1 MLAENP
7 SFYLPT
13 DERRQATRF
22 NKEPGTDFVVL
33 RMPSGEELAGEVQ
46 DESLGGMAVLL
57 DPVQELAVGTEIWIS
72 YAGDSLRAVVRHC
85 ALLPDGRQRLGLDC
99 RRQNDE

>member
-1 MLAENP
+1 MLPENP

-22 NKEPGTDFVVL
+22 NKEPGTEYVVL
-33 RMPSGEELAGEVQ
+33 RMPNGKEFAGEVQ
-46 DESLGGMAVLL
+46 NESLGGMAVLL
-57 DPVQELAVGTEIWIS
+57 DEAQELAVGAKIWIS
-72 YAGDSLRAVVRHC
+72 YAGDSLRAVVRHS

-99 RRQNDE
+99 RGETD

>member
-1 MLAENP
+1 MFADNP

-22 NKEPGTDFVVL
+22 NKEPGTESVVL
-33 RMPSGEELAGEVQ
+33 HMPNGVELTGEVQ

-57 DPVQELAVGTEIWIS
+57 DEVQDLAVGAKVRIS
-72 YAGDSLRAVVRHC
+72 YAGDLLRAVVRHC
-85 ALLPDGRQRLGLDC
+85 SILPNGRQRLGLDY
-99 RRQNDE
+99 RGEIGQ